1 MQLKSNYSKSIKY
14 IEKQWVKFILIF
26 NQFML
31 NQTMLTDSSKKLFIQ
46 FGYFKSKLEHNEL
59 LFLQDTPFISSFR
72 KK

>member
-31 NQTMLTDSSKKLFIQ
+31 NQTMLIDSSKKLFIK

-59 LFLQDTPFISSFR
+59 LFLRDTPFISGFR